1 MISEKISENYQKLPF
16 FRAKNF
22 IFLLIQQK
30 KSEHKLSTE
39 IVSSPSI
46 FIKMVQFLIYMIFD
60 VPTTK
65 LFLVDSLFF
74 LILLGHNAVK
84 MAFFVIF

>member
-1 MISEKISENYQKLPF
+1 MISEKNSENHQKLPF

-22 IFLLIQQK
+22 IFLLLQQK
-30 KSEHKLSTE
+30 KSEQKLPTE

-65 LFLVDSLFF
+65 LHRDFWLIHFF
-74 LILLGHNAVK
+74 LILWGPKAVK
-84 MAFFVIF
+84 TVFVA